1 MGKIEFKKQK
11 YINII
16 INTLIVNNS
25 ESVQLEGE
33 GEYNLNSLKVIEV
46 TESYIGMDNGC
57 QNGESL
63 QDCATNHFVGKVLE
77 QCGCLPFNIRLSEK
91 VSY

>member
-1 MGKIEFKKQK
+1 MGLQFLMEILEFV
-11 YINII
+11 YVIFFLIPII
-16 INTLIVNNS
+16 
-25 ESVQLEGE
+25 LEQVVLVGE
-33 GEYNLNSLKVIEV
+33 GEYNLNALKVIEV